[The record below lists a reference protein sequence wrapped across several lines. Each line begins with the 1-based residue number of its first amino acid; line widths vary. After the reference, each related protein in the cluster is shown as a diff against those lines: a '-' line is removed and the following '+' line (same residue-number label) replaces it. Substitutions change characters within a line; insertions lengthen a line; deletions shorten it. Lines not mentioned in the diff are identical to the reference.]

1 MNTRAPRPTTRLLQR
16 LARALERHLPM
27 AIAGNHIG
35 VHQARVTSRRLRE
48 AVPVLATGLKGSKAG
63 KATRKIRRLTAAL
76 GTVRELDVTLTL
88 LDELAAAVEVP
99 RAAVEDVRAH
109 VVRERDSRR
118 AVMLK
123 RLEKVDAEKL
133 GRRLESVGAALESA
147 TEEPWRR
154 TLCSRLLRR
163 AKRLSVAM
171 DAAGHMY
178 SPERLHEVRIA
189 AKKLRYGLE
198 LAYDSGVKQAA
209 AHVRTIKRAQ
219 DLLGKLHDLQVLQT
233 HIAAAQISGDTARPE
248 SLAALAVLAA
258 HVEGQCRR
266 LHGRYL
272 ASSAAFRD
280 VPEAIRKVIVPQL
293 AQAPRR
299 QRPLKMA
306 LSKPAAPRAVRQDKG
321 PINVRASGGRGG
333 R

>member
-1 MNTRAPRPTTRLLQR
+1 M
-16 LARALERHLPM
+16 
-27 AIAGNHIG
+27 
-35 VHQARVTSRRLRE
+35 
-48 AVPVLATGLKGSKAG
+48 LATGLKGSKAG
-63 KATRKIRRLTAAL
+63 KATRKIRRLTRAL

-88 LDELAAAVEVP
+88 LDELASAVEVP

-118 AVMLK
+118 AIMLK

-133 GRRLESVGAALESA
+133 GRRLGSVGAALESA

-154 TLCSRLLRR
+154 TLSGRLLRR
-163 AKRLSVAM
+163 SKRLSVAM

-178 SPERLHEVRIA
+178 QPERLHDVRIA

-198 LAYDSGVKQAA
+198 LAFDSGVKQAA
-209 AHVRTIKRAQ
+209 AHLRTIKRAQ

-233 HIAAAQISGDTARPE
+233 HIAEVQISGDTARPE
-248 SLAALAVLAA
+248 PRAALEVLAA
-258 HVEGQCRR
+258 YVEEQCRR

-272 ASSAAFRD
+272 SSSAALRD
-280 VPEAIRKVIVPQL
+280 VPAAIRKVIVPQL
-293 AQAPRR
+293 AQSPRR
-299 QRPLKMA
+299 RRPLKMA
-306 LSKPAAPRAVRQDKG
+306 LPRPAAPRAVRPDKG
-321 PINVRASGGRGG
+321 AVSIRLSGGRGG